1 MTENAANTSRATPPS
16 GGTGTALGFGAR
28 CMRFIRDRGGVAAV
42 EFALVAPLLL
52 TLYFV
57 TMEVA
62 QGIETNKKIGRVG
75 SMVAD
80 LITQQQTMNPDELDA
95 IMEIGSSILKP
106 YNRSNPKV
114 YITAIQVD
122 DDEDNPTAK
131 VVWSRKLVN
140 DATSNYLAP
149 GTTATI
155 PTKLM
160 TPGSFLI
167 RVSSELDYSPVITW
181 SAADTPAW
189 GVAAIF
195 DGIKMAEIYYLRPRM
210 SNTIPCA
217 DCNS

>member
-1 MTENAANTSRATPPS
+1 MSSFTFTSTANAFLLRGAKPIFCEIREDTLNIDETQIEAPITERTKAIVPMHYA
-16 GGTGTALGFGAR
+16 
-28 CMRFIRDRGGVAAV
+28 GVGC
-42 EFALVAPLLL
+42 E
-52 TLYFV
+52 
-57 TMEVA
+57 M
-62 QGIETNKKIGRVG
+62 
-75 SMVAD
+75 
-80 LITQQQTMNPDELDA
+80 DA

-122 DDEDNPTAK
+122 DDENNPTAT

-140 DATSNYLAP
+140 DVTSDYLAP
-149 GTTATI
+149 GTAATI
-155 PTKLM
+155 PTKLV